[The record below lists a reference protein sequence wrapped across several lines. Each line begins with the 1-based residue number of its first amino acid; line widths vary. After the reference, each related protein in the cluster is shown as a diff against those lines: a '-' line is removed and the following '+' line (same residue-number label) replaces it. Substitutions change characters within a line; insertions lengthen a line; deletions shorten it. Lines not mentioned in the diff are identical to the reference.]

1 MPSFYIGLDWTV
13 EEDGWALVS
22 SAGFLLFRYLGK
34 KWKRSSIRSFTYLKN
49 CRRVARAP
57 PWPSRQRGAS
67 RPSSLCLS
75 LHHLRHH
82 QLQHQL
88 LQQPIQLLHVT
99 AITVVHQQGA
109 TLAASASVSP
119 SPPDPGEACA
129 PAGPLPQR
137 RPLHPKSTARPLNH
151 LPSPTPSSHCR
162 QVISVG
168 RKPAKPSFSQL
179 DGSASPSLST
189 ASLSLEEED
198 AFEDAISTPDTPTP
212 TAASHQPGHWER
224 DLMLHFQDLNN
235 LKF

>member
-1 MPSFYIGLDWTV
+1 M
-13 EEDGWALVS
+13 
-22 SAGFLLFRYLGK
+22 
-34 KWKRSSIRSFTYLKN
+34 
-49 CRRVARAP
+49 
-57 PWPSRQRGAS
+57 
-67 RPSSLCLS
+67 CLS

-137 RPLHPKSTARPLNH
+137 RPLHPKSTVRPLNH
-151 LPSPTPSSHCR
+151 LPSPTASSR
-162 QVISVG
+162 RQQVISVG
-168 RKPAKPSFSQL
+168 SKPVKPSVSQL

-224 DLMLHFQDLNN
+224 DLMLHSRISTISSSNCTSHP
-235 LKF
+235 KM

>member
-1 MPSFYIGLDWTV
+1 MTI
-13 EEDGWALVS
+13 S
-22 SAGFLLFRYLGK
+22 SK
-34 KWKRSSIRSFTYLKN
+34 
-49 CRRVARAP
+49 
-57 PWPSRQRGAS
+57 GAS

-137 RPLHPKSTARPLNH
+137 RPLHPKSTAVH
-151 LPSPTPSSHCR
+151 CQAFEPSSLSNRVITLSAGDKCGEKTCEAFIFPTRWLCISFLVHC
-162 QVISVG
+162 IS
-168 RKPAKPSFSQL
+168 F
-179 DGSASPSLST
+179 T
-189 ASLSLEEED
+189 
-198 AFEDAISTPDTPTP
+198 
-212 TAASHQPGHWER
+212 
-224 DLMLHFQDLNN
+224 
-235 LKF
+235 

>member
-88 LQQPIQLLHVT
+88 LQQPIQLLHVI
-99 AITVVHQQGA
+99 AINMVHEQGLDGGSELQ
-109 TLAASASVSP
+109 TLKEPPWQRQHP
-119 SPPDPGEACA
+119 SPL
-129 PAGPLPQR
+129 PL
-137 RPLHPKSTARPLNH
+137 LSY
-151 LPSPTPSSHCR
+151 CC
-162 QVISVG
+162 
-168 RKPAKPSFSQL
+168 
-179 DGSASPSLST
+179 PSLIWLMPLTNIWYYGGDSNKEST
-189 ASLSLEEED
+189 CR
-198 AFEDAISTPDTPTP
+198 I
-212 TAASHQPGHWER
+212 
-224 DLMLHFQDLNN
+224 
-235 LKF
+235 LKQKVLY

>member
-49 CRRVARAP
+49 CRRVARE
-57 PWPSRQRGAS
+57 PSRQRGAS

-75 LHHLRHH
+75 LPHLRHH

-129 PAGPLPQR
+129 PAGPFPSVALFTPN
-137 RPLHPKSTARPLNH
+137 PLSGLWTIFPLQPRH
-151 LPSPTPSSHCR
+151 H
-162 QVISVG
+162 IVG
-168 RKPAKPSFSQL
+168 R
-179 DGSASPSLST
+179 
-189 ASLSLEEED
+189 
-198 AFEDAISTPDTPTP
+198 
-212 TAASHQPGHWER
+212 W
-224 DLMLHFQDLNN
+224 
-235 LKF
+235 

>member
-1 MPSFYIGLDWTV
+1 M
-13 EEDGWALVS
+13 
-22 SAGFLLFRYLGK
+22 
-34 KWKRSSIRSFTYLKN
+34 KN
-49 CRRVARAP
+49 CRRVARE
-57 PWPSRQRGAS
+57 PSRQRGAS

-75 LHHLRHH
+75 LPHLRHH

-137 RPLHPKSTARPLNH
+137 RPLHPKSTVRPLNH
-151 LPSPTPSSHCR
+151 LPSLTASSHRR

-179 DGSASPSLST
+179 DGSASPSICCIFSIFSIIMPSCSCL
-189 ASLSLEEED
+189 D
-198 AFEDAISTPDTPTP
+198 VF
-212 TAASHQPGHWER
+212 
-224 DLMLHFQDLNN
+224 LHYS
-235 LKF
+235 